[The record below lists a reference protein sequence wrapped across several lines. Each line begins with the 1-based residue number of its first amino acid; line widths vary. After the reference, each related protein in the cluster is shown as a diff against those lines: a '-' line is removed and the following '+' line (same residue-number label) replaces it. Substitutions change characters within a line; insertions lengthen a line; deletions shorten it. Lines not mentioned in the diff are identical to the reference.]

1 MSTPF
6 QNRLVGTVMVA
17 AAAVIFLPDFL
28 DGKKQQYQVDFT
40 DIPQAP
46 SIESAPEN
54 KAFPEDKIAQLPK
67 EKIDKAQALADVFEQ
82 QKYNQIADEDNATE
96 LGSSQQITTS
106 KVKINTLDKSDG
118 FTASGSEPQVAEVNK
133 TEPAEIIKQPE
144 QTQWVVQLGSFR
156 HEKNVKVLVE
166 KLTDN
171 GFNVFTRPIKTKNGS
186 LTKVFV
192 GPELVKSVLE
202 KKLPKLKEL
211 TKVDGKVARY

>member
-96 LGSSQQITTS
+96 QGGSQQITTS

-171 GFNVFTRPIKTKNGS
+171 GFNVFTRPIKTKM
-186 LTKVFV
+186 
-192 GPELVKSVLE
+192 
-202 KKLPKLKEL
+202 
-211 TKVDGKVARY
+211 VA